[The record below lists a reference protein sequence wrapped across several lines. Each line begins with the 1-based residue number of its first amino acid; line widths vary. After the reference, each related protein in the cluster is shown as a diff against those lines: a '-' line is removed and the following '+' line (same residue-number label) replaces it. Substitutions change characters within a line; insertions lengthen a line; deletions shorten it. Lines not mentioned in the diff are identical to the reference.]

1 MTTTTVLSS
10 HTSLRSDYNFDLI
23 VEEVKALL
31 EKGVINRFQ
40 PLYVLANYIPS
51 KEWLT
56 VELELEEKGYLL
68 RHQIKEILTQQA
80 WDND

>member
-51 KEWLT
+51 REWLT

>member
-40 PLYVLANYIPS
+40 PLYILANYIPS
-51 KEWLT
+51 REWLT
-56 VELELEEKGYLL
+56 VELGLEEKGYLL
-68 RHQIKEILTQQA
+68 RHQIKEILTQQT

>member
-51 KEWLT
+51 REWLT

-68 RHQIKEILTQQA
+68 RHQIKEILTQQT

>member
-40 PLYVLANYIPS
+40 PLYILANYIPS
-51 KEWLT
+51 REWLT

-68 RHQIKEILTQQA
+68 RHQIKDILSQQT